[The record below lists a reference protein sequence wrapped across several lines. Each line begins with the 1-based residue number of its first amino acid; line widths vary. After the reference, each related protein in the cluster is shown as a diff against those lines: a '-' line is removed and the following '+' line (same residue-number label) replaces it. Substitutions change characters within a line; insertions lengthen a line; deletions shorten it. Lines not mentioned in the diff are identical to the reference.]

1 MTRIYQ
7 PQTPF
12 EIRRSICLER
22 SDGLALVSG
31 ANALKKSATQEERMK
46 QHTSRGGFSPKAQL
60 EEILESRQ
68 LTPLFQPIIGIQQG
82 GAVFGYEA
90 LIRGPSDSPLH
101 SPTALFAAA
110 RVHGKL
116 LELDKLCREVALAQ
130 FVELGLDGKLFL
142 NVTPTVIL
150 EEHFQS
156 GQTRRIAEKMGLSPD
171 RVVIELTENTPI
183 EDYTLMRQAVDHY
196 RKMGFVIAID
206 DLGGGYAGFR
216 HLAELRPNLI
226 KIDRYFVQDSYSDP
240 VKRQLIHS
248 ICEIAHSV
256 GSLVIAEGIETA
268 RELDV
273 VRSLG
278 VNYVQGYYIARPEAR
293 PSNLPRLEAVISVG
307 KKIASCHSFE
317 TVAHIVRNHPKVP
330 PQESAANV
338 VKLFQ
343 CSQGLNSIPVVD
355 EGSPVGIVLRNDL
368 LNLFASQYGPY
379 LHGKKKISALM
390 RAQPL
395 VVGSDT
401 PLETIS
407 ERITGELH
415 RAADEDF
422 LVVDEQGVYMGV
434 GTVIDLLKEITRLQ
448 VRSARYAN
456 PLTQLPGN
464 VPINEQID
472 MLLLAEERF
481 WLAYCDLDQFKPF
494 NDTYGFVRGD
504 EVIRNVARL
513 LQEETDS
520 GYDFVGHVGGDDFIV
535 IFRSEDWER
544 RCHTILQRFELEAPI
559 FYDPEARENGGI
571 TVCDRAGNCGFQ
583 HFISISIGVTMA
595 EPGKFKSHHDVAN
608 AAVEVKKQAKRIR
621 GNALY
626 VDRRETPAAD
636 GVTLPPAEAINLSM
650 PVRD

>member
-1 MTRIYQ
+1 M
-7 PQTPF
+7 
-12 EIRRSICLER
+12 E
-22 SDGLALVSG
+22 
-31 ANALKKSATQEERMK
+31 
-46 QHTSRGGFSPKAQL
+46 FSPKEQVD
-60 EEILESRQ
+60 EILASRQ
-68 LTPLFQPIIGIQQG
+68 LTPLFQPIISIQRG
-82 GAVFGYEA
+82 GTVYGYEA

-101 SPTALFAAA
+101 APAVLFAAA
-110 RVHGKL
+110 RVHGRL
-116 LELDKLCREVALAQ
+116 LELDQMCREVALAQ

-156 GQTRRIAEKMGLSPD
+156 GQTRRAAEKMGLSPD

-196 RKMGFVIAID
+196 RNMGFAIAID
-206 DLGGGYAGFR
+206 DLGAGYAGFR
-216 HLAELRPNLI
+216 HLAELRPELI

-268 RELDV
+268 RELEV

-278 VNYVQGYYIARPEAR
+278 VSYVQGYFIARPEAR
-293 PSNLPRLEAVISVG
+293 PSNLPRLEAVAPLS
-307 KKIASCHSFE
+307 KRSSANHSFE
-317 TVAHIVRNHPKVP
+317 TVAHIVRNHPKVQ
-330 PQESAANV
+330 PQELAANV

-343 CSQGLNSIPVVD
+343 RSKGLNSIPVVD
-355 EGSPVGIVLRNDL
+355 EGRPVGVVLRNDL

-379 LHGKKKISALM
+379 LHGKKKILALM

-395 VVGSDT
+395 VVGADT

-407 ERITGELH
+407 EMITGELH

-422 LVVDEQGVYMGV
+422 LVVDEKGAYLGV

-494 NDTYGFVRGD
+494 NDAYGFVRGD

-513 LQEETDS
+513 LQDESDNS
-520 GYDFVGHVGGDDFIV
+520 HDFVGHIGGDDFIV
-535 IFRSEDWER
+535 IFRSEDWEQ
-544 RCHTILQRFELEAPI
+544 RCQTILQQFELEAPI
-559 FYDPEARENGGI
+559 FYDTDARESGGL
-571 TVCDRAGNCGFQ
+571 TVCDRSGNCCFQ
-583 HFISISIGVTMA
+583 PFLSLSIGVTTA

-608 AAVEVKKQAKRIR
+608 AATEVKKQAKRIP

-626 VDRRETPAAD
+626 VDRRKTSEVEELLAPPPGTIKVSLPA
-636 GVTLPPAEAINLSM
+636 
-650 PVRD
+650 RD

>member
-1 MTRIYQ
+1 MRRIYR
-7 PQTPF
+7 PWTPF
-12 EIRRSICLER
+12 DIRRSICLKNEGKDDR
-22 SDGLALVSG
+22 GDILCPTASAEE
-31 ANALKKSATQEERMK
+31 NATQHHAGRE
-46 QHTSRGGFSPKAQL
+46 FSPREQL
-60 EEILESRQ
+60 DEILETRQ
-68 LTPLFQPIIGIQQG
+68 LTPLFQPIISIHQG

-101 SPTALFAAA
+101 SPTVLFAAA

-116 LELDKLCREVALAQ
+116 LELDKLCREVALEQ

-156 GQTRRIAEKMGLSPD
+156 GQTRRIAKEMGLSPD

-196 RKMGFVIAID
+196 RKMGFAIAID

-216 HLAELRPNLI
+216 HLSELRPELI

-273 VRSLG
+273 VCSLG
-278 VNYVQGYYIARPEAR
+278 VSYVQGYLIARPEAR
-293 PSNLPRLEAVISVG
+293 PSNLPRLGAVISFG
-307 KKIASCHSFE
+307 KKGSSNHTFE

-330 PQESAANV
+330 PRESAANV

-343 CSQGLNSIPVVD
+343 RSKGLNSIPVVD
-355 EGSPVGIVLRNDL
+355 EGRPVGVVLRNDL

-407 ERITGELH
+407 EMITGELH

-422 LVVDEQGVYMGV
+422 LVVDEQGAYLGV

-464 VPINEQID
+464 VPINEKID

-494 NDTYGFVRGD
+494 NDSYGFVRGD

-535 IFRSEDWER
+535 IFRSEDWEQ
-544 RCHTILQRFELEAPI
+544 RCHTILRRFELEAPI
-559 FYDPEARENGGI
+559 FYDTEARKDGGI
-571 TVCDRAGNCGFQ
+571 TVCDRSGHCVFQ
-583 HFISISIGVTMA
+583 PFISISIGVTMA
-595 EPGKFKSHHDVAN
+595 EPGRFKSHHDVAN
-608 AAVEVKKQAKRIR
+608 AATEVKKQAKQIS

-626 VDRRETPAAD
+626 VDRRNPSRSDEFAAPPPGIIKISLPA
-636 GVTLPPAEAINLSM
+636 
-650 PVRD
+650 RD